1 MDNPNIPTKT
11 GGISQQWQAAS
22 WIVALLLAFGLGLG
36 TGYLVW
42 GKDAATAAGPAAA
55 QTAATQAPA
64 AAPAE
69 ADLPDTPQQV
79 TRYDIPVDGQ
89 PALGPA
95 DAPITLVAFSDNEC
109 PYCLKWYA
117 ETWPL
122 IQQNYGDRVRLV
134 FRDFPLPNH
143 PNAQP
148 AAEAA
153 ACAFEQGKYWE
164 FQDLIFNNT
173 GILGDATYL
182 KFAQQIGLDEAAFKT
197 CYDEGRY
204 REAVTTDR
212 DWASELGVSSTPT
225 FFINGIAL
233 IGAQPYE
240 TFRQVIEMELAGKFT
255 N

>member
-11 GGISQQWQAAS
+11 GGISKQWQS
-22 WIVALLLAFGLGLG
+22 LGWIVALLLAFGLGLG

-42 GKDAATAAGPAAA
+42 GQDKPTAVGPAAA
-55 QTAATQAPA
+55 QTAPTQAA
-64 AAPAE
+64 V
-69 ADLPDTPQQV
+69 DLPDTPQQV

-109 PYCLKWYA
+109 PFCLKWYA

-164 FQDLIFNNT
+164 YQDLIFNNT

-204 REAVTTDR
+204 RESVTTDR

-233 IGAQPYE
+233 VGAQPYE
-240 TFRQVIEMELAGKFT
+240 TFQQVIEMELAGKFT

>member
-1 MDNPNIPTKT
+1 MDNPNNPRKT
-11 GGISQQWQAAS
+11 GEISQQWQAVS
-22 WIVALLLAFGLGLG
+22 WIVALLVAFGLGLG

-42 GKDAATAAGPAAA
+42 GKNAPTAAGPAAA
-55 QTAATQAPA
+55 AQAPA
-64 AAPAE
+64 AAQA
-69 ADLPDTPQQV
+69 ATPSGPQKV
-79 TRYDIPVDGQ
+79 TRYDIPIDGQ

-109 PYCLKWYA
+109 PFCLKWYT

-197 CYDEGRY
+197 CYEEGRY
-204 REAVTTDR
+204 RDAVTADR

-233 IGAQPYE
+233 VGAQPYE
-240 TFRQVIEMELAGKFT
+240 TFQQVIEMELAGKFT
-255 N
+255 D

>member
-1 MDNPNIPTKT
+1 MNNPNIPTKT
-11 GGISQQWQAAS
+11 GGISQQWQAVS

-55 QTAATQAPA
+55 TQAPA
-64 AAPAE
+64 AAQAE

-109 PYCLKWYA
+109 PFCLKWYA

-204 REAVTTDR
+204 RDDVTTDR

-233 IGAQPYE
+233 VGAQPYE
-240 TFRQVIEMELAGKFT
+240 TFQQVIEMELAGKFT

>member
-109 PYCLKWYA
+109 PFCLKWYA

-182 KFAQQIGLDEAAFKT
+182 KFARQIGLDEAAFKT

-204 REAVTTDR
+204 RDDVTADR

-233 IGAQPYE
+233 VGAQPYE
-240 TFRQVIEMELAGKFT
+240 TFQQVIEMELAGMFT
-255 N
+255 E

>member
-1 MDNPNIPTKT
+1 MNNPYIPTKT
-11 GGISQQWQAAS
+11 GGISQQWQAVS
-22 WIVALLLAFGLGLG
+22 WIVALLVAFGLGLG

-42 GKDAATAAGPAAA
+42 AKDAPTVAGPAAA
-55 QTAATQAPA
+55 QVAATQAPI
-64 AAPAE
+64 
-69 ADLPDTPQQV
+69 DLPDTPQQV

-173 GILGDATYL
+173 GILGDTTYL
-182 KFAQQIGLDEAAFKT
+182 KFAQQIGLDEAAFT
-197 CYDEGRY
+197 ACYEEGRY
-204 REAVTTDR
+204 RDAVVADR

-233 IGAQPYE
+233 VGAQPYE
-240 TFRQVIEMELAGKFT
+240 TFQQVIEMELAGKFT
-255 N
+255 D

>member
-11 GGISQQWQAAS
+11 GGISQQWQAAC

-95 DAPITLVAFSDNEC
+95 DAPITLVAFSDNE
-109 PYCLKWYA
+109 
-117 ETWPL
+117 
-122 IQQNYGDRVRLV
+122 
-134 FRDFPLPNH
+134 
-143 PNAQP
+143 
-148 AAEAA
+148 
-153 ACAFEQGKYWE
+153 
-164 FQDLIFNNT
+164 
-173 GILGDATYL
+173 
-182 KFAQQIGLDEAAFKT
+182 
-197 CYDEGRY
+197 
-204 REAVTTDR
+204 
-212 DWASELGVSSTPT
+212 
-225 FFINGIAL
+225 
-233 IGAQPYE
+233 
-240 TFRQVIEMELAGKFT
+240 
-255 N
+255 

>member
-1 MDNPNIPTKT
+1 MNNPNIPTKT
-11 GGISQQWQAAS
+11 GGISQQWQAVS

-42 GKDAATAAGPAAA
+42 GKDAATAAA

-64 AAPAE
+64 AAQAE

-109 PYCLKWYA
+109 PFCLKWYA

-173 GILGDATYL
+173 GILGDTTYL
-182 KFAQQIGLDEAAFKT
+182 KFARQIGLDEAAFKT

-204 REAVTTDR
+204 RDDVTADR

-233 IGAQPYE
+233 VGAQPYE
-240 TFRQVIEMELAGKFT
+240 TFQQVIEMELAGMFT
-255 N
+255 E